1 MSQDPGSPILA
12 ALYNR
17 QPDEA
22 RRLAAAAAGL
32 TIWEAAALGDDAR
45 IEALLAQDA
54 AVVNAWAPDGFTPLS
69 LAAFFAPATT
79 VARLLDAGA
88 DVGAAARNPMQV
100 QPLHA
105 AVAARNGDAVRLL
118 LDRGADPNAR
128 QQVGYTP
135 LMGVAGSGREDLV
148 DLLLDRGAD
157 PALVSEDDKT
167 AASIAREH
175 GHDALATRLQALALS
190 PGHPGINPAS
200 AG

>member
-17 QPDEA
+17 QPEEA
-22 RRLAAAAAGL
+22 RRLAAAAGL
-32 TIWEAAALGDDAR
+32 TIWEAAALGDEAR
-45 IEALLAQDA
+45 IEALAAEDA

-69 LAAFFAPATT
+69 LAAFFAPAAT

-88 DVGAAARNPMQV
+88 DVGVAARNPMQV

-105 AVAARNGDAVRLL
+105 AVAARNGDAILLL

-135 LMGVAGSGREDLV
+135 LMGVAGAGRDDLV
-148 DLLLDRGAD
+148 DLLLARGAD
-157 PALVSEDDKT
+157 PALVTEDGKT

-175 GHDALATRLQALALS
+175 GHDTLATRLHALAPA
-190 PGHPGINPAS
+190 PGRPGINPAS